1 MTVIETMAMLGIIA
15 DYYPEMKITERTAE
29 SWQMLIHK
37 IKKEDMWKYV
47 QQYVSE
53 NNRPPHVSDLKQL
66 WQGDP
71 SAVACDDKVGE

>member
-1 MTVIETMAMLGIIA
+1 LTLVETMAMLGIIM
-15 DYYPEMKITERTAE
+15 DYYPEMKITERTAP
-29 SWQMLIHK
+29 SWQLLIHK

-53 NNRPPHVSDLKQL
+53 NKFPPHVSDLKQL

-71 SAVACDDKVGE
+71 SAIPCDDKVGE